1 MKKKYVLKNK
11 RRFFVFVLFVLMGLT
26 AVISRATSIYGYR
39 EPSYEAITV
48 KRGIPCGA

>member
-39 EPSYEAITV
+39 SLHM
-48 KRGIPCGA
+48 RRLR